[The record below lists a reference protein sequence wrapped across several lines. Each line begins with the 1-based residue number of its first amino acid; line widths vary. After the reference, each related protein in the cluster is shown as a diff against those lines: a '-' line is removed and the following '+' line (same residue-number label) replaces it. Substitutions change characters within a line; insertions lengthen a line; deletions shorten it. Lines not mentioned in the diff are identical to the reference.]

1 MPAPDSHA
9 PVLAERAAIARRAAA
24 ALRAGQPPRAL
35 VGFDGFVDSIVRL
48 VRLRHGATDFEPIA
62 TIPEFAARC
71 AAAAGKSTNIERV
84 TLDDRFGGNAPLMSS
99 GLAALGARVAFIGAV
114 GTTDAGLGAAD
125 AIDPL
130 FAPFA
135 ARCASCVPIAR
146 PGHTLCLEFDD
157 GKIMI
162 NDTAAVQ
169 HVTWARVVERVGL
182 DRLRADVADASIL
195 AVMNWSLLPGVEGIW
210 EGLRRDV
217 LLPLGE
223 SPERRLFIDLSDPAK
238 RPDDDLRRAMAL
250 LRGLEVTPAL
260 RVTLGLNLAEGER
273 LARVMGVAFDAAA
286 PRRVELPRLCR
297 ALRDALAL
305 DCVVIHPREGA
316 AGAWRDQAAW
326 FEGPF
331 TASPTLSTGAGDHF
345 NAGLA
350 CAQAL
355 GLDLPAALAVGCAV
369 SGAYVRDGV
378 SPPRDRVAAF
388 LDDLPPPEP
397 APGAPRIP
405 PSPAPSRIE

>member
-9 PVLAERAAIARRAAA
+9 PGPAERAAVARRAAA

-48 VRLRHGATDFEPIA
+48 VRLRHGPTDYEPIA

-71 AAAAGKSTNIERV
+71 AAAAGRSTNIERV

-114 GTTDAGLGAAD
+114 GTTDAGDVL
-125 AIDPL
+125 DPL

-169 HVTWARVVERVGL
+169 HVTWTRVVERVGL
-182 DRLRADVADASIL
+182 DRLRAAVADASIL
-195 AVMNWSLLPGVEGIW
+195 AVMNWSLIPGVEGIW

-217 LLPLGE
+217 LPSLGD
-223 SPERRLFIDLSDPAK
+223 SAERRLFIDLSDPAK
-238 RPDDDLRRAMAL
+238 RPDDDLRRAMAR
-250 LRGLEVTPAL
+250 LRALEETPAL

-273 LARVMGVAFDAAA
+273 LARVMGVPFDAAA

-316 AGAWRDQAAW
+316 AGAWRDQDAW
-326 FEGPF
+326 FDGPF

-345 NAGLA
+345 NAGVA

-378 SPPRDRVAAF
+378 SPARDRVAAF

-397 APGAPRIP
+397 ATVAPGLS